1 MRNQSQY
8 LWVAGK
14 FLFKKAA
21 GFIKNLSRV
30 EDEYE
35 NELAKENSVLIDAA
49 SKLNIQVSDH
59 GGGML
64 ELNRR
69 GRTTFIRGNATELE
83 SAISHKI
90 AGDKYLVSQ
99 ILSKSG
105 LPAPFSA
112 YFTLPGFKEACKYF
126 LNIKKP
132 AVVKPRRGTSGGTG
146 VSAGIES
153 LKQFK
158 KAFFEAA
165 LYDRYVMVEEFVE
178 GENIR
183 LLILE
188 DQLLS
193 AVKRIPAYVTGD
205 GRSTIKKLIKKTNQ
219 SRLSST
225 SPPKLWPI
233 RINND
238 LHLSL
243 QRQELSLNS
252 VIPEDKKVF
261 VKTLCNGHQG
271 GVVEEVTN
279 ITHPDYIELSIQAL
293 TLCKVK
299 FGGVDFIT
307 PDISQPFIKS
317 GGCINEINTTP
328 SFYGHYQASNRDEI
342 QNSAEKFLKYIF
354 ENGSG

>member
-1 MRNQSQY
+1 MQY
-8 LWVAGK
+8 LWIAGK
-14 FLFKKAA
+14 FFFKKAT
-21 GFIKNLSRV
+21 GFLKNFARK

-49 SKLNIQVSDH
+49 SKLNIQVTDH

-64 ELNRR
+64 ELSRR
-69 GRTTFIRGNATELE
+69 GKKTFIRGNATELE

-99 ILSKSG
+99 ILLKNG
-105 LPAPFSA
+105 LPAPSSVC
-112 YFTLPGFKEACKYF
+112 FTLSDFDEACKYF
-126 LNIKKP
+126 LHIKKT

-146 VSAGIES
+146 VTAGIET

-158 KAFFEAA
+158 NAFFEAA

-183 LLILE
+183 LLILQ
-188 DQLLS
+188 DRLLS
-193 AVKRIPAYVTGD
+193 AVKRIPAYVIGD
-205 GRSTIKKLIKKTNQ
+205 GKSTIRQLIKKTNQ
-219 SRLSST
+219 TRLSST
-225 SPPKLWPI
+225 AYPKLWPI
-233 RINND
+233 QTNND
-238 LHLSL
+238 LRLSL
-243 QRQELSLNS
+243 QRQKLRLNS
-252 VIPEDKKVF
+252 VIPKDKKVF
-261 VKTLCNGHQG
+261 VKTLSNGHQG
-271 GVVEEVTN
+271 GIVEEVTKV
-279 ITHPDYIELSIQAL
+279 THPDYIELSIKAL
-293 TLCKVK
+293 KLCKVK

-307 PDISQPFIKS
+307 PGISQPFIKS

-354 ENGSG
+354 ENGAK